1 VNGREDV
8 LVEVDRK
15 DKEYWRNN
23 ALSIARF

>member
-23 ALSIARF
+23 TLSIARF